1 MTEHTPEPWIAKFD
15 YVEDS
20 SRRSIA
26 SCNSSFV
33 PDDEARANARFI
45 AAAPDMFT
53 LLLNLVV
60 DGDIALATRMVISA
74 TLAKA
79 RGE

>member
-1 MTEHTPEPWIAKFD
+1 MTEHAPGPWH
-15 YVEDS
+15 VEGLDVWS
-20 SRRSIA
+20 NDRKIMESPSG
-26 SCNSSFV
+26 V
-33 PDDEARANARFI
+33 LVELEANVRFI
-45 AAAPDMFT
+45 ATAPDMFT